1 MSNKRRSSGW
11 SRATIET
18 DEEATLQERVHD
30 VESEQN
36 AEVETDEAVQ
46 EQGRVKFNEAS
57 QEQAPGKAEQTAGDE
72 FDEETQEQAPGQA
85 EETHCR
91 CRDR

>member
-18 DEEATLQERVHD
+18 DEEATLQQERVPD

-46 EQGRVKFNEAS
+46 EQGRRVKFIKSVAVCRLT
-57 QEQAPGKAEQTAGDE
+57 GG
-72 FDEETQEQAPGQA
+72 ETRSGY
-85 EETHCR
+85 
-91 CRDR
+91 DFN